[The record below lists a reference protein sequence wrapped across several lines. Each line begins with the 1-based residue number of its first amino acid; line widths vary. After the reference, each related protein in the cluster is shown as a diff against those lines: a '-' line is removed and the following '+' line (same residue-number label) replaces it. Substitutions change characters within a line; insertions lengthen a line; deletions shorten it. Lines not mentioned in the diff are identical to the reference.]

1 MRLFQNYPVNFK
13 TLSLNLLVAVL
24 YILLAKLGLYFAL
37 KSTTITIFWPA
48 GGLALAVLLLGG
60 LKYLP
65 GIFIGGVVTGFMVID
80 KPWVIIV
87 LAMANMLESFSAY
100 WLLTKRLKFNSALE
114 TRLDFFKLVFLAAAF
129 ACAISALIASNAL
142 LLGNIIPS
150 NLYSTICLRWWMGDV
165 LGIAFIT

>member
-1 MRLFQNYPVNFK
+1 MRLFQNYPDNFK
-13 TLSLNLLVAVL
+13 TVSLNILVAVL

-100 WLLTKRLKFNSALE
+100 WLLTKRLKFNSALGVCP
-114 TRLDFFKLVFLAAAF
+114 T
-129 ACAISALIASNAL
+129 
-142 LLGNIIPS
+142 
-150 NLYSTICLRWWMGDV
+150 
-165 LGIAFIT
+165 